1 MYVIWRYSLMKL
13 RFKQLLVQTGL
24 RLLQLVRNRIP
35 QVFRLLTSIVIKPL
49 AYVWFLAIRP
59 VTVATYKTYVLF
71 RERAR
76 TFFHAQHKMLAIIS
90 HRLTLQVIV
99 VAMAGAIITLN
110 LFAANEVRAQDFA
123 QNTLLSQVFRP
134 DEELVIT
141 SETIAAGSSRYIDSS
156 ASIRL
161 QPTLGEVVQ
170 PAATQELVVRDTG
183 ALVKSNVIGGAQNTT
198 SIEKYVVQG
207 GDTISSIAAEFGVTS
222 KTILSSNNL
231 SSTSLIKPG
240 QELFILPTSGVAHT
254 VKSGET
260 VASIAKKYSATEE
273 EIIEFNNFLTAEDL
287 TAGVEII
294 VPGGTQPAPVITTPA
309 ATPSSSSGSSF
320 ARVTGGSAA
329 PSASAPAVGGGRWQ
343 WPTSCSRI
351 SQYYG
356 YRHTGIDVDCNFGDP
371 IYASEG
377 GTVTKVAHYGGYGLH
392 VEITHSNG
400 IVTRYAHLQKVTVA
414 AGNVVGRGAYL
425 GEMGS
430 TGRSTGSH
438 LHFEIIV
445 NGSYTNPYNY
455 L

>member
-1 MYVIWRYSLMKL
+1 MLQVL
-13 RFKQLLVQTGL
+13 RNSIPKIFRFLAVVLL
-24 RLLQLVRNRIP
+24 
-35 QVFRLLTSIVIKPL
+35 KPL

-59 VTVATYKTYVLF
+59 VTVGAYKVFVLF

-76 TFFHAQHKMLAIIS
+76 TFFHAQHKMLAIIT
-90 HRLTLQVIV
+90 HRYTLQTIIVI
-99 VAMAGAIITLN
+99 MAGGIVTMN
-110 LFAANEVRAQDFA
+110 LLAASEVRAQEFA
-123 QNTLLSQVFRP
+123 QGTLLSQVFRP
-134 DEELVIT
+134 GEELVIT

-161 QPTLGEVVQ
+161 QPTLGEVVT
-170 PAATQELVVRDTG
+170 PEATQELVVRDTG
-183 ALVKSNVIGGAQNTT
+183 ALVKTNTLGGAQTNTQ
-198 SIEKYVVQG
+198 IEKYIVQG

-231 SSTSLIKPG
+231 TSTSLIKPG

-260 VASIAKKYSATEE
+260 VASIAKKYSATED
-273 EIIEFNNFLTAEDL
+273 EIIEFNNFLNAEDL

-294 VPGGTQPAPVITTPA
+294 VPGGTQPEPVRVAPTTTTNTA
-309 ATPSSSSGSSF
+309 SSGSSF

-343 WPTSCSRI
+343 WPTSCTRI

-356 YRHTGIDVDCNFGDP
+356 YRHTGIDVDCNFGNP
-371 IYASEG
+371 IYAAEG

-400 IVTRYAHLQKVTVA
+400 IVTRYAHLQKVYVA
-414 AGNVVGRGAYL
+414 AGNVVGRGHTL